1 MSLREKTING
11 AKWSAMAT
19 IIIIGLGLVQMTW
32 LARIIDNHQFGLLT
46 VSLVII
52 ALADTLSDFG
62 IANSIIQRKEISQL
76 ELTTLY
82 WLNVGMGGAVFV
94 AVFLLSD
101 VIAAALHNSDLAP
114 LMRTLSF
121 VFVVTPHGQQFR
133 ALMQKELEFN
143 KIGMIETV
151 SVMAGFSFTVI
162 SAHFWP
168 MAMTAIVGYLVNST
182 VRTLLFGYFG
192 RKIYR
197 PGLHFS
203 LASVASNLRFGA
215 WLTADSI
222 INYVNTNLST
232 LVLARILGASVAGGY
247 NLAYNVAVVP
257 PMKLNPIITRVL
269 FPAFAKIQDDTEK
282 LRVNF
287 YKLLSVVGIINFP
300 ALLGLMVVSSN
311 FVPLVFGEKWNGII
325 PILQLLCVVGLLRSV
340 GNPIGSLLMAKA
352 RVDISFKFNVFKMF
366 LFIPAIVV
374 GGHLAGAIGV
384 TMGFLLVQIINTV
397 LSYFVM
403 IKPVLGPSYRDYL
416 MSLWLPFRLSLPTL
430 ISSYAVG
437 YWLEGSVSLSLLLVA
452 QVLAGVLSFAL
463 AVIWSRNSLL
473 IELKKPLCRSEKLKT
488 LLRVTN

>member
-1 MSLREKTING
+1 MSLREKTISG

-19 IIIIGLGLVQMTW
+19 IVIIGLGLVQMTV

-62 IANSIIQRKEISQL
+62 IANSIIQRKEISHL

-82 WLNVGMGGAVFV
+82 WLNVGLGIFVFV
-94 AVFLLSD
+94 LVFLLSD
-101 VIAAALHNSDLAP
+101 VIASVLHNPDLAP

-121 VFVVTPHGQQFR
+121 AFVVIPHGQQFR

-143 KIGMIETV
+143 KIGMIETSAV
-151 SVMAGFSFTVI
+151 LAGFTFTVV

-168 MAMTAIVGYLVNST
+168 LAMTAILGYLVNSA
-182 VRTLLFGYFG
+182 VRTLLFGFFG

-203 LASVASNLRFGA
+203 LASVSSNLRFGA

-300 ALLGLMVVSSN
+300 VLLGLMVVSSN
-311 FVPLVFGEKWNGII
+311 FVPLVFGEKWNSII

-352 RVDISFKFNVFKMF
+352 RVDISFKFNVFKTF
-366 LFIPAIVV
+366 LFIPAIIV
-374 GGHLAGAIGV
+374 GGHMAGA
-384 TMGFLLVQIINTV
+384 M

-403 IKPVLGPSYRDYL
+403 IKPVLGSSYRQYIL
-416 MSLWLPFRLSLPTL
+416 SLWLPFYLSLPTL
-430 ISSYAVG
+430 AVSYGLGVVLNGHLPLAALLAVQ
-437 YWLEGSVSLSLLLVA
+437 VA
-452 QVLAGVLSFAL
+452 AGALAFGVMIVLSRNAL
-463 AVIWSRNSLL
+463 VVEMKRQFCRN
-473 IELKKPLCRSEKLKT
+473 EKMKT
-488 LLRVTN
+488 LLRAG